1 MNNKVILV
9 FCTLLLSSFVP
20 LLQAETYS
28 WIDEQGTVNF
38 TEDRDAIPKKY
49 RKKIK
54 RYDEMS
60 APPSTVAPD
69 DSKKGG
75 TQAPSKSPEVA
86 GTTSLF
92 AGKSYD
98 QWKQEL
104 AEREAAM
111 NELRARIEQL
121 DGQLKKSGGPAL
133 LEERKKLVEQY
144 RQLAGSYNNLVEDAR
159 KAGLKIEMK

>member
-1 MNNKVILV
+1 MHNKVILV
-9 FCTLLLSSFVP
+9 FCTFLLSSFVP
-20 LLQAETYS
+20 VLQAETYS
-28 WIDEQGTVNF
+28 WTDEQGTVNF

-54 RYDEMS
+54 RYDEVS
-60 APPSTVAPD
+60 APPSTVVPD

-75 TQAPSKSPEVA
+75 APAPPKSPEA
-86 GTTSLF
+86 ADSSSLF

-104 AEREAAM
+104 AEREAVM
-111 NELRARIEQL
+111 NELRVRIEQL

-133 LEERKKLVEQY
+133 LEERKKLVEQF
-144 RQLAGSYNNLVEDAR
+144 RQLAVSYNNLVEDAR
-159 KAGLKIEMK
+159 KAGLKVEMK